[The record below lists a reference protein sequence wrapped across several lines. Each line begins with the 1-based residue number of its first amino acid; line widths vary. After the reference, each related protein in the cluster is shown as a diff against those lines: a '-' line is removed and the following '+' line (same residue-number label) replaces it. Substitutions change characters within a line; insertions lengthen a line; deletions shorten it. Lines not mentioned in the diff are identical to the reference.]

1 MKNFYI
7 SQIHLNNFKK
17 YILQKEHEKQNI
29 SNRKKKRNNSVNS
42 ALKINSFQD
51 KKINQNLS
59 NNMIEEK
66 DVFETPIKKNII
78 KRPILTPIQK
88 MKSKLFEPKKRN
100 EIDSEPEFFSP
111 IKIKFNL
118 NNLVNTI
125 LYNLYM
131 KKSYKKLL
139 IQKSNLFMPK
149 NEKEENLK
157 LDLRNTQKKG
167 RFYIPIKN
175 RNLRAKN
182 EKREIGIQ
190 NSLSSQNEDD
200 DNNNNI
206 NISNIIENR
215 NKNEEKFFENNKV
228 EDKNR
233 NKYNRNTSCNF
244 FSYDKKN
251 KKNQIRNY
259 LPEKKKKHHKINS
272 CKSSFN
278 KYELINKKLAKNFLD
293 FSFRSKYPRYT
304 KIKKLIHNE
313 NQKVGKFLTKLRCEQ
328 NNISEKVKLDLA
340 KLDGYIAKKNK
351 KNNNNSYNLFL

>member
-51 KKINQNLS
+51 KKVNQNLS

-190 NSLSSQNEDD
+190 NSLSSQND

-206 NISNIIENR
+206 N
-215 NKNEEKFFENNKV
+215 KKEEQN
-228 EDKNR
+228 
-233 NKYNRNTSCNF
+233 SCNF

-313 NQKVGKFLTKLRCEQ
+313 NQKVGKILTKLRCEQ